1 MMAWL
6 MLTVAVG
13 TAAGFYMV
21 LSRDALR
28 CVMGLAVL
36 GGVAN
41 LVLLASGRLGSQA
54 PAVVPLGQQALGDAA
69 NSLPQALVLTAI
81 VIGFALTCF
90 ALTLVL
96 TLIHGQGT
104 DDALA
109 LRDAE
114 PVPDDPVKPPR
125 TVATFE
131 PVWPP
136 EQGAGR

>member
-13 TAAGFYMV
+13 AAAGFYLA
-21 LSRDALR
+21 LSRDVLR
-28 CVMGLAVL
+28 CVLGLAVL
-36 GGVAN
+36 GAVAN
-41 LVLLASGRLGSQA
+41 LVLLAAGRLGSQA
-54 PAVVPLGQQALGDAA
+54 PAVVPLGQHALGDAA

-96 TLIHGQGT
+96 ALIQGHGT

-114 PVPDDPVKPPR
+114 PQPDDPVKPPR
-125 TVATFE
+125 NPASFE

-136 EQGAGR
+136 SEGTGR